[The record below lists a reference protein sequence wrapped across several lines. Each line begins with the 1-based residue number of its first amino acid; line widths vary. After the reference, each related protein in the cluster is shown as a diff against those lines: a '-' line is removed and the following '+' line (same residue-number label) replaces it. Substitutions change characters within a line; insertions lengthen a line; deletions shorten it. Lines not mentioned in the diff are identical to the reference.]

1 MATMENDKKKVVA
14 VVGAG
19 LVGSLEACLLAQRGM
34 EVGSVGS
41 LELSLPAEQVMDLWV
56 VVLGMGLVHGV
67 SGSMPAGTA
76 RNGGRVSGH
85 NLWAYW
91 SLAYQQSR

>member
-1 MATMENDKKKVVA
+1 MENDKKKVVA

-41 LELSLPAEQVMDLWV
+41 LELSLPAEKVMDE
-56 VVLGMGLVHGV
+56 
-67 SGSMPAGTA
+67 
-76 RNGGRVSGH
+76 GGGG
-85 NLWAYW
+85 
-91 SLAYQQSR
+91 